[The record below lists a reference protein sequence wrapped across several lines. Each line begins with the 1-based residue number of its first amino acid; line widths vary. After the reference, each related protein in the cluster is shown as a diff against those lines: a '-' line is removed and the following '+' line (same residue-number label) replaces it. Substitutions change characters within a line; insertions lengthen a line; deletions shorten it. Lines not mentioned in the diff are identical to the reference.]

1 MFLTVGVFIDP
12 CGGFSVDTLRSLF
25 FRTFDFFFE
34 SFYMPALV
42 YENQQKRIRTR
53 SKNKK
58 QEERRSKIISMRITS
73 HTLPI
78 NSSVG
83 LIKHS

>member
-1 MFLTVGVFIDP
+1 LEFSLIPVAGFQLIP
-12 CGGFSVDTLRSLF
+12 CAACSF

-53 SKNKK
+53 SKKKK